1 MSNTITAPLA
11 AFPEAPIPTTLPE
24 ALRLLG
30 ETRRLM
36 NEHGVPRRHVPAPT
50 NMRDAL
56 EQLAVDRETLAAA
69 LRANAGWGGAT

>member
-1 MSNTITAPLA
+1 MSNTTTDPLA

-36 NEHGVPRRHVPAPT
+36 NEHGVPRRHVPAPKT
-50 NMRDAL
+50 LRDAL
-56 EQLAVDRETLAAA
+56 EQLAVDRESLAEA